1 MAVSTFQPQ
10 DSKFADRVR
19 ASFARQGAMRLIGAT
34 LDAVT
39 PGFCAM
45 SLVPRTTPATKRQS
59 SEGVHAQLSVIDL

>member
-1 MAVSTFQPQ
+1 
-10 DSKFADRVR
+10 
-19 ASFARQGAMRLIGAT
+19 MRLIGAT

-39 PGFCAM
+39 PGSCAM